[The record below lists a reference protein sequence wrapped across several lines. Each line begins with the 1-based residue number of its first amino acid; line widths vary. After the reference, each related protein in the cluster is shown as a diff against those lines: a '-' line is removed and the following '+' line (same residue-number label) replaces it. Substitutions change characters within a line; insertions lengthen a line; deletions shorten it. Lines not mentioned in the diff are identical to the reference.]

1 MSEHASQGP
10 APRRRYRPVLILL
23 AFLFLVE
30 AWLWRHMEPV
40 VQWIADLIPFERFKH
55 WVADKARR
63 LPPYAALALFLSPL
77 LLVEPL
83 EGIAVW
89 AYAHKHW
96 IFGSLCLLA
105 VKLIGVGVMAFLFA
119 ACEPQLLSIGWF
131 ARLVELFLKVKAW
144 AEAEVEPVKAW
155 LRAWRVRV
163 LADFQSSGGFGRRIA
178 ALRRR
183 IFSRNRA

>member
-1 MSEHASQGP
+1 MSDQTSPGQV
-10 APRRRYRPVLILL
+10 PRRRYRPVLILL

-40 VQWIADLIPFERFKH
+40 VRWFADLIPFERFKH
-55 WVADKARR
+55 WVAERARR

-131 ARLVELFLKVKAW
+131 ARLVALFLKVKAW
-144 AEAEVEPVKAW
+144 AEAEVEPVKAA
-155 LRAWRVRV
+155 LRALRARV
-163 LADFQSSGGFGRRIA
+163 LAEFQAHGGFGRRIA

-183 IFSRNRA
+183 IFSRSRA